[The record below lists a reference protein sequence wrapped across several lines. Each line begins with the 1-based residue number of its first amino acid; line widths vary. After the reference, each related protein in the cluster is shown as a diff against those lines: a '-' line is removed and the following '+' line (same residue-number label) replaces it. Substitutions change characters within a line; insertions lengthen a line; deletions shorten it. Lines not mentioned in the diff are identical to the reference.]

1 MADEQRRSE
10 DGGVEQGPG
19 LAYQSFVQMEN
30 LLDKFKLLHY
40 EESFCQQ
47 LGFKPFS
54 RYGVNSVSGSLVCC
68 LHDAPFHTTIKLR
81 LG

>member
-1 MADEQRRSE
+1 MSDERRRSDDAGSE
-10 DGGVEQGPG
+10 VGPG
-19 LAYQSFVQMEN
+19 LAFQSFVQMEN

-54 RYGVNSVSGSLVCC
+54 RYGVDSVSYIYKSV
-68 LHDAPFHTTIKLR
+68 
-81 LG
+81 

>member
-54 RYGVNSVSGSLVCC
+54 RYGVNSVSGSC
-68 LHDAPFHTTIKLR
+68 LLPA
-81 LG
+81 